1 MPLINCRTN
10 FILTWSANSVIVS
23 TALAN
28 QGATFSISDKKH
40 YFPELTLS
48 TQDNGKLLEPL
59 KPGFKRTI
67 NWNKYHSKRSSEIQ
81 N

>member
-28 QGATFSISDKKH
+28 QGATFSISDEKH

-48 TQDNGKLLEPL
+48 TQDNGKLLEQL

>member
-40 YFPELTLS
+40 YFPELTL
-48 TQDNGKLLEPL
+48 NGKLLEQL